1 MDETKKTP
9 GDNASDTLSAAKISA
24 GTSVGT
30 PGQPPNPP
38 QSATLASHTAKPLGG
53 TTTSTGASNLGQS
66 GGPEHNRHQDRTA
79 TQAGGAKAARRPVRR
94 LLRRPVRRTPPRGPG
109 AGGETYEQATQWARE
124 SYEQAADW
132 ASETFSRARS
142 RSGSMGGGGVQR
154 FIADNPV
161 MVGVVGFATGL
172 LLGSLLPR
180 TRQEDRTIGRW
191 SDEVREQGLRY
202 AQEMAQR
209 GREFVDETFSGDE
222 DPRFAHHENEFRP
235 GDSPAGTPR
244 SGPGRYQNH

>member
-79 TQAGGAKAARRPVRR
+79 TQAGGAKAAGGQSGGSSGGQSDE
-94 LLRRPVRRTPPRGPG
+94 LLREAQER
-109 AGGETYEQATQWARE
+109 AGETYEQATQWARE

>member
-24 GTSVGT
+24 GTSVGSV
-30 PGQPPNPP
+30 GQPPNPA
-38 QSATLASHTAKPLGG
+38 QSSTLASHTSKPLGG

-79 TQAGGAKAARRPVRR
+79 AQAGAGGAAAGGSQAGGTGGGSEDLARQAQER
-94 LLRRPVRRTPPRGPG
+94 
-109 AGGETYEQATQWARE
+109 ASETYEQATQWARE

-142 RSGSMGGGGVQR
+142 GSVSGGGVQR

-161 MVGVVGFATGL
+161 MVGVIGFASGL
-172 LLGSLLPR
+172 LLGALLPR

-202 AQEMAQR
+202 AHEMAQR
-209 GREFVDETFSGDE
+209 GREFVDEAFTGDD